1 MASALLQEAQAATK
15 ADNLVK
21 AENLYKEILSKSAG
35 INEKALAEQETALY
49 ELGALYRDHKKIK
62 ELENLIHT
70 SRTVMSGLGK
80 SKVAKIIRALIDL
93 FSTVPDT
100 IDTQIAVTKD
110 CIAWAI
116 SERRNFL
123 RQSLETRLVSLYIE
137 RGSYFD
143 ALNLI
148 NTLLKELKRLD
159 DKMVLVEVQL
169 FESRVC
175 HALRNIPKSKAAL
188 TSARTSANAIY
199 CPTLMQAGLDM
210 QSGIL
215 HAEDKDYKT
224 AFSYFV
230 EALDGYSSQED
241 PRAISVLKYMLLC
254 KIMLNLTED
263 VHCKYFLGEVDDLR
277 MLADIWAAIL
287 TGKMAQKYAGRDI
300 EAMKAVASAHANR
313 SLKEFEEALETYKT
327 GTGLKCRQRLGE
339 RTKYAN
345 RTTELSSDTIIRS
358 HFSALYDTLLEQ
370 NLVRVIEPFSCV
382 EISHVA
388 EVVGLDTRQV
398 EGKLSQMI
406 LDKVFYGVLD
416 QGNGWLIVFDEPRQ
430 DATYDAALDTI
441 RHMTTVVDLLYEKAS
456 KLN

>member
-1 MASALLQEAQAATK
+1 MTSTLLQEAQAATK
-15 ADNLVK
+15 AENLVK
-21 AENLYKEILSKSAG
+21 AEHLYKEILSKSAG
-35 INEKALAEQETALY
+35 TNEKALAEQETALY
-49 ELGALYRDHKKIK
+49 ELGALYRDHRKIK

-93 FSTVPDT
+93 FSTLPDT

-110 CIAWAI
+110 CISWAI

-137 RGSYFD
+137 RGAYFD
-143 ALNLI
+143 ALSLI

-254 KIMLNLTED
+254 KIMLNLTDD
-263 VHCKYFLGEVDDLR
+263 VH
-277 MLADIWAAIL
+277 AIL

-313 SLKEFEEALETYKT
+313 SLKEFEEALETYK
-327 GTGLKCRQRLGE
+327 
-339 RTKYAN
+339 
-345 RTTELSSDTIIRS
+345 TELSSDTIIRS

-441 RHMTTVVDLLYEKAS
+441 RHMTAVVDLLYEKAS

>member
-1 MASALLQEAQAATK
+1 MTTSSLLAEAQAAAKTDDL
-15 ADNLVK
+15 AK
-21 AENLYKEILSKSAG
+21 AEHLYKTLLAEKVG
-35 INEKALAEQETALY
+35 RNEKAIAEQEQALY
-49 ELGALYRDHKKIK
+49 ELGALYRDHAKIK
-62 ELENLIHT
+62 ELQELIQT
-70 SRTVMSGLGK
+70 SRTVMSGLAK
-80 SKVAKIIRALIDL
+80 SKVAKIIRTLIDL
-93 FSTVPDT
+93 FSILPDT
-100 IDTQIAVTKD
+100 LDTQIAVTKE
-110 CIAWAI
+110 CIEWAVC
-116 SERRNFL
+116 ERRNFL

-137 RGSYFD
+137 RGSYHD
-143 ALNLI
+143 ALTLI

-169 FESRVC
+169 FESRVY
-175 HALRNIPKSKAAL
+175 HALRDIPKSRAAL

-199 CPTLMQAGLDM
+199 CPTLMQANLDM

-215 HAEDKDYKT
+215 HADDKDYKT

-230 EALDGYSSQED
+230 EALEGYSSQENA
-241 PRAISVLKYMLLC
+241 RAVSVLKYMLLC
-254 KIMLNLTED
+254 KIMLNLTDD
-263 VHCKYFLGEVDDLR
+263 VHSL
-277 MLADIWAAIL
+277 L

-313 SLKEFEEALETYKT
+313 SLKEFEDALETYK
-327 GTGLKCRQRLGE
+327 
-339 RTKYAN
+339 A
-345 RTTELSSDTIIRS
+345 ELSSDPIIRS
-358 HFSALYDTLLEQ
+358 HFSALYDSLLEQ

>member
-1 MASALLQEAQAATK
+1 MTSSLLQEARAAAK
-15 ADNLVK
+15 LDNLAK
-21 AENLYKEILSKSAG
+21 AEHLYKEVLSNSAG
-35 INEKALAEQETALY
+35 TNEKAIAEQETALY
-49 ELGALYRDHKKIK
+49 ELGTLYRDHKYVLYDLTGAASLFNYWGMLVLMKFRRYRKIK
-62 ELENLIHT
+62 ELEQLIQT
-70 SRTVMSGLGK
+70 SRTVMSGLAK

-110 CIAWAI
+110 CISWAV

-137 RGSYFD
+137 RGAYFD

-169 FESRVC
+169 FESRVY
-175 HALRNIPKSKAAL
+175 HALRNIPKSRAAL

-230 EALDGYSSQED
+230 EALEGYSSQED
-241 PRAISVLKYMLLC
+241 SRAISVLKYMLLC
-254 KIMLNLTED
+254 KIMLNLTDD
-263 VHCKYFLGEVDDLR
+263 VHSL
-277 MLADIWAAIL
+277 L

-300 EAMKAVASAHANR
+300 EAMKAVAAAHSNR

-327 GTGLKCRQRLGE
+327 
-339 RTKYAN
+339 
-345 RTTELSSDTIIRS
+345 ELSSDPIIRS

>member
-1 MASALLQEAQAATK
+1 MTATVLQEAQAAAK
-15 ADNLVK
+15 ADNLAK
-21 AENLYKEILSKSAG
+21 AEHLYRDILSKSAG
-35 INEKALAEQETALY
+35 NNEKAIAEQETALY
-49 ELGALYRDHKKIK
+49 ELGALYRDHRKIK
-62 ELENLIHT
+62 ELGELIHT
-70 SRTVMSGLGK
+70 SRTVMSGLAK

-93 FSTVPDT
+93 FSTVPGT
-100 IDTQIAVTKD
+100 IDTQITVTKD
-110 CIAWAI
+110 CIAWAV

-137 RGSYFD
+137 RGAYFD
-143 ALNLI
+143 ALNII

-169 FESRVC
+169 FESRVY
-175 HALRNIPKSKAAL
+175 HALRNIPKSRAAL

-199 CPTLMQAGLDM
+199 CPTLMQASLDM

-230 EALDGYSSQED
+230 EALEGYSSQED
-241 PRAISVLKYMLLC
+241 ARAVSVLKYMLLC
-254 KIMLNLTED
+254 KIMLNLTDD
-263 VHCKYFLGEVDDLR
+263 VHSL
-277 MLADIWAAIL
+277 L

-300 EAMKAVASAHANR
+300 EAMKAVAAAHSNR

-327 GTGLKCRQRLGE
+327 
-339 RTKYAN
+339 
-345 RTTELSSDTIIRS
+345 ELSSDPIIRS

-388 EVVGLDTRQV
+388 EIVGLDTRQV

-416 QGNGWLIVFDEPRQ
+416 QGNGWLIVFDEQRQ
-430 DATYDAALDTI
+430 DATYDAALDTV
-441 RHMTTVVDLLYEKAS
+441 RHMTAVVDLLYEKAS

>member
-1 MASALLQEAQAATK
+1 MSSLAKAQAAAK
-15 ADNLVK
+15 ANDLAA
-21 AENLYKEILSKSAG
+21 AERIYRHILTNAAS
-35 INEKALAEQETALY
+35 NNVEKAIAEKETALY
-49 ELGALYRDHKKIK
+49 QLGQLYQSHNKVK
-62 ELENLIHT
+62 ELEELIQT
-70 SRTVMSGLGK
+70 SRSVMSGLAK
-80 SKVAKIIRALIDL
+80 SKVAKIIRTLIDL
-93 FSTVPDT
+93 FSDLPGTL
-100 IDTQIAVTKD
+100 DTQIKVTKD

-137 RGSYFD
+137 RNAYHD
-143 ALNLI
+143 ALKLI
-148 NTLLKELKRLD
+148 NTLLTELKRLD

-169 FESRVC
+169 FESRVY

-188 TSARTSANAIY
+188 TSARTSANSIY
-199 CPTLMQAGLDM
+199 CPTLMQANLDM

-215 HAEDKDYKT
+215 HADDKDYKT

-241 PRAISVLKYMLLC
+241 QRATAALKYMLLS
-254 KIMLNLTED
+254 KIMLNLT
-263 VHCKYFLGEVDDLR
+263 DDINL
-277 MLADIWAAIL
+277 IL
-287 TGKMAQKYAGRDI
+287 NGKLAQKYAGRDI
-300 EAMKAVASAHANR
+300 DAMKAVASAHANR
-313 SLKEFEEALETYKT
+313 SLKEFEQALETYKT
-327 GTGLKCRQRLGE
+327 
-339 RTKYAN
+339 
-345 RTTELSSDTIIRS
+345 ELSSDKIIRS

-370 NLVRVIEPFSCV
+370 NLVRVIEPFSTV

-388 EVVGLDTRQV
+388 DVVGLDTRQV

-416 QGNGWLIVFDEPRQ
+416 QGNGWLTVFEEPRK
-430 DATYDAALDTI
+430 DATYEAALDTI

>member
-1 MASALLQEAQAATK
+1 MTATLLQEAQAAAK
-15 ADNLVK
+15 ADNLAK
-21 AENLYKEILSKSAG
+21 AEHLYREILSKSAG
-35 INEKALAEQETALY
+35 NNEKAIAEQETALY
-49 ELGALYRDHKKIK
+49 ELGALYRDHRKIK
-62 ELENLIHT
+62 ELGELIHT
-70 SRTVMSGLGK
+70 SRTVMSGLAK

-100 IDTQIAVTKD
+100 IDTQITVTKD
-110 CIAWAI
+110 CIAWAV

-137 RGSYFD
+137 RGAYFD
-143 ALNLI
+143 ALNII

-169 FESRVC
+169 FESRVY
-175 HALRNIPKSKAAL
+175 HALRNIPKSRAAL

-199 CPTLMQAGLDM
+199 CPTLMQASLDM

-230 EALDGYSSQED
+230 EALEGYSSQED
-241 PRAISVLKYMLLC
+241 SRAVSVLKYMLLC

-263 VHCKYFLGEVDDLR
+263 VHSL
-277 MLADIWAAIL
+277 L

-300 EAMKAVASAHANR
+300 EAMKAVAAAHSNR
-313 SLKEFEEALETYKT
+313 SLKDFEEALEIYK
-327 GTGLKCRQRLGE
+327 
-339 RTKYAN
+339 
-345 RTTELSSDTIIRS
+345 TELSSDPIIRS

-370 NLVRVIEPFSCV
+370 NLVRVIEPFSSV

-388 EVVGLDTRQV
+388 EIVGLDTRQV

-430 DATYDAALDTI
+430 DATYDAALETI
-441 RHMTTVVDLLYEKAS
+441 RHMTAVVDLLYEKAS

>member
-1 MASALLQEAQAATK
+1 MTSALLQEAQAAAK
-15 ADNLVK
+15 LDNLAK
-21 AENLYKEILSKSAG
+21 AEHLYKEVLSNSAG
-35 INEKALAEQETALY
+35 TNEKAIAEQETALY
-49 ELGALYRDHKKIK
+49 ELGTLYRDHKRIK
-62 ELENLIHT
+62 ELEQLIQT
-70 SRTVMSGLGK
+70 SRTVMSGLAK

-93 FSTVPDT
+93 FSTVPET

-110 CIAWAI
+110 CISWAV

-137 RGSYFD
+137 RGAYFD

-169 FESRVC
+169 FESRVY
-175 HALRNIPKSKAAL
+175 HALRNIPKSRAAL

-230 EALDGYSSQED
+230 EALEGYSSQED
-241 PRAISVLKYMLLC
+241 SRAISVLKYMLLC
-254 KIMLNLTED
+254 KIMLNLTDD
-263 VHCKYFLGEVDDLR
+263 VHSL
-277 MLADIWAAIL
+277 L

-300 EAMKAVASAHANR
+300 EAMKAVASAHSNR

-327 GTGLKCRQRLGE
+327 
-339 RTKYAN
+339 
-345 RTTELSSDTIIRS
+345 ELSSDPIIRS

>member
-1 MASALLQEAQAATK
+1 MTSALLQEAQAAAK
-15 ADNLVK
+15 LDNLAK
-21 AENLYKEILSKSAG
+21 AEHLYKEVLSNSAG
-35 INEKALAEQETALY
+35 TNEKAIAEQETALY

-62 ELENLIHT
+62 ELEQLIQT
-70 SRTVMSGLGK
+70 SRTVMSGLAK

-110 CIAWAI
+110 CISWAV

-137 RGSYFD
+137 RGAYFD

-169 FESRVC
+169 FESRVY
-175 HALRNIPKSKAAL
+175 HALRNIPKSRAAL

-230 EALDGYSSQED
+230 EALEGYSSQED
-241 PRAISVLKYMLLC
+241 SRAISVLKYMLLC
-254 KIMLNLTED
+254 KIMLNLTDD
-263 VHCKYFLGEVDDLR
+263 VHSL
-277 MLADIWAAIL
+277 L

-300 EAMKAVASAHANR
+300 EAMKAVAAAHSNR

-327 GTGLKCRQRLGE
+327 
-339 RTKYAN
+339 
-345 RTTELSSDTIIRS
+345 ELSSDPIIRS

>member
-1 MASALLQEAQAATK
+1 MSLLEEAKAAAK
-15 ADNLVK
+15 KDNL
-21 AENLYKEILSKSAG
+21 AEAEHLYREILSTKAG
-35 INEKALAEQETALY
+35 SNEKLIAQQETALY
-49 ELGALYRDHKKIK
+49 ELGELYRSHQKIK
-62 ELENLIHT
+62 ELESLIQM
-70 SRTVMSGLGK
+70 SRTIMSGLAK
-80 SKVAKIIRALIDL
+80 SKVAKIIRTLIDM
-93 FSTVPDT
+93 FSTLPGT

-110 CIAWAI
+110 CIAWAV

-137 RGSYFD
+137 RGAYFD
-143 ALNLI
+143 ALSLI
-148 NTLLKELKRLD
+148 NSLLKELKRLD

-169 FESRVC
+169 FESRVY
-175 HALRNIPKSKAAL
+175 HALRNIPKSRAAL

-199 CPTLMQAGLDM
+199 CPTLMQASLDM

-241 PRAISVLKYMLLC
+241 PKAVSVLKYMLLC
-254 KIMLNLTED
+254 KIMLNLT
-263 VHCKYFLGEVDDLR
+263 DD
-277 MLADIWAAIL
+277 IHAIL

-300 EAMKAVASAHANR
+300 EAMKAVASAHSNR
-313 SLKEFEEALETYKT
+313 SLKEFEQALETYKT
-327 GTGLKCRQRLGE
+327 
-339 RTKYAN
+339 
-345 RTTELSSDTIIRS
+345 ELSSDQIIRS

-370 NLVRVIEPFSCV
+370 NLVRIIEPFSCV
-382 EISHVA
+382 EIAHVA
-388 EVVGLDTRQV
+388 NIVGLDTRQV

-416 QGNGWLIVFDEPRQ
+416 QGNGWLLVYDEPRS
-430 DATYDAALDTI
+430 DATYEAALETI